1 MIVSRGSLWAQHL
14 NVPWYWTNFSRLMA
28 WCWLDWPGPTA
39 DTGDTGDARSGAH
52 LPGPGSPPRQPGH
65 PSEMS
70 TEHHG
75 PLSPPASREE
85 PGEELAQNITS
96 ALWRAL
102 HCNVHNCLTLRAN
115 SAPALSFISFWLI
128 KAYNGLAQWQWL
140 ISLTNTLPG
149 APAAGLACDNLSV
162 LTDTLSCFQPD
173 FSIDWFNFK
182 ASIHE
187 AEDLTSL
194 MRKSAGRSE
203 RVLGQDNHATSSG
216 ETNDVGRVN
225 HLNNLYQKLLGL
237 FSVELWFIP
246 Q

>member
-1 MIVSRGSLWAQHL
+1 MSSTFKCSLILDKLLEADGVVL
-14 NVPWYWTNFSRLMA
+14 A
-28 WCWLDWPGPTA
+28 WLTRAHCWHWWHWRCSEW
-39 DTGDTGDARSGAH
+39 RSS
-52 LPGPGSPPRQPGH
+52 PGPGVTTQAAWSPIRD
-65 PSEMS
+65 
-70 TEHHG
+70 EHG
-75 PLSPPASREE
+75 APPATLTTSQQSREE
-85 PGEELAQNITS
+85 PGAELAQNITS

-216 ETNDVGRVN
+216 ETNDVARVTISTIYIRSCWGCLVSSYDLY
-225 HLNNLYQKLLGL
+225 HNNKD
-237 FSVELWFIP
+237 
-246 Q
+246 